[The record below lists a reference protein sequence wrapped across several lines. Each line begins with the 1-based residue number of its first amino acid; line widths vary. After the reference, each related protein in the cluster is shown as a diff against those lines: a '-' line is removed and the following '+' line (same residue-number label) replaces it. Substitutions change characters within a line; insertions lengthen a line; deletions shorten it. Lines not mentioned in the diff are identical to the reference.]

1 MGKHERRIRLTHP
14 NRVVEGARV
23 EEGIVVGETHHLCR
37 VAAERA
43 NKGEGERDQFIGLTL
58 VIILDAHPHSVRNLP
73 INLPQLARGKVPE
86 TEGAIVGTADDLLC
100 IRLQEKRA

>member
-1 MGKHERRIRLTHP
+1 MRSTHP
-14 NRVVEGARV
+14 NGVVEGARV
-23 EEGIVVGETHHLCR
+23 EEGFVVGETHHLCR

-43 NKGEGERDQFIGLTL
+43 KRGGGRYQFIGLTR
-58 VIILDAHPHSVRNLP
+58 VIILDAHPHSVRHLP